1 MNVEKKLQKIYN
13 TRSSTIIMH
22 KLRNTEHIRLLE
34 KYSTFEGRYKISKAK
49 LRDLFQSRNWNEE
62 EVVKLLK
69 SGDWI
74 YRYIND

>member
-1 MNVEKKLQKIYN
+1 
-13 TRSSTIIMH
+13 MH
-22 KLRNTEHIRLLE
+22 KLRNSEHIRLLE
-34 KYSTFEGRYKISKAK
+34 KYSAFEGRYKISKAK